1 MNVIYMKN
9 EKLELTD
16 KKLIYEVRL
25 RLKNNE

>member
-16 KKLIYEVRL
+16 KELIYEVRL
-25 RLKNNE
+25 SLKNNE

>member
-16 KKLIYEVRL
+16 KELIYEVHL

>member
-1 MNVIYMKN
+1 MNVIYRKN

-16 KKLIYEVRL
+16 KELIYEVRL

>member
-16 KKLIYEVRL
+16 KDLIYEVCL
-25 RLKNNE
+25 RLTNNE

>member
-16 KKLIYEVRL
+16 KELIYEVCL

>member
-16 KKLIYEVRL
+16 KELIYEVRL